1 MLAFSSRSYVRLA
14 FVSRDPNMHFKMWG
28 QLLRLTSAPSPL
40 FQYPA
45 NKDPI
50 KMLQSAPRPAGLCL
64 CVRVQR
70 SFRASQSQSDLF
82 CKKCSRFLRD
92 DSHMPPQYF
101 WRVCWSDTLICSDI
115 IIKKPLTTFI
125 VKLST
130 SGGCVTFLFSG
141 YNQSFPFERVSRK
154 CWVVR
159 ALQSR
164 LKVEAL
170 ESDETVPW
178 KYVLTSFSF
187 FGYLV
192 RRANNLWVSVRNLQL
207 CIFSCLNICC
217 WPYLCCVSLLW
228 VIPPLLRHLC

>member
-1 MLAFSSRSYVRLA
+1 MS
-14 FVSRDPNMHFKMWG
+14 
-28 QLLRLTSAPSPL
+28 
-40 FQYPA
+40 
-45 NKDPI
+45 
-50 KMLQSAPRPAGLCL
+50 QSAPRPAGLCL

-82 CKKCSRFLRD
+82 CKKCSCFLCD
-92 DSHMPPQYF
+92 DSHRPPQYL

-115 IIKKPLTTFI
+115 IIKKPQD
-125 VKLST
+125 LSLN
-130 SGGCVTFLFSG
+130 CQRLCDFSVFWL
-141 YNQSFPFERVSRK
+141 QSEFSFERVSRM
-154 CWVVR
+154 C
-159 ALQSR
+159 APQSR

-178 KYVLTSFSF
+178 KYVWTSFSF

-207 CIFSCLNICC
+207 CIFSCLSICC
-217 WPYLCCVSLLW
+217 WPYLCCVSLPW